1 MWTND
6 IVDAEMDEKH
16 YAYLPGVLMHEFP
29 HTLGIP
35 DLHTESLPHNVTNPA
50 QYKGHLMHWKPEDW
64 KIDLEDELK
73 DEVRDGD
80 STIVGNIY

>member
-16 YAYLPGVLMHEFP
+16 YAYLPKLLMHEFG

-35 DLHTESLPHNVTNPA
+35 DLHNPDLVDNPA
-50 QYKGHLMHWKPEDW
+50 QYEGLLMYYGLHDFKEPVTEPAPGDIDILGHLYQE
-64 KIDLEDELK
+64 
-73 DEVRDGD
+73 
-80 STIVGNIY
+80 